1 MRKRSQLAPFDNVPR
16 LLSRA
21 LKAHIKR
28 FPPSKRPKARTLP
41 AWQQDISR
49 AVVKM
54 EGYSQEQLAENGEVE
69 HDGQDGDE
77 E

>member
-16 LLSRA
+16 LFTRA

-41 AWQQDISR
+41 AWQQNISHP
-49 AVVKM
+49 VVEM